1 MGRAQRAGES
11 IRTAYR
17 PNAHRGTARTP
28 RDAESRVLHR
38 DKSASRRKQQPRPT
52 IDVHE
57 PSSGSRRQNDQL
69 DGRRCNWRS
78 RIRGRPCRRSDASG
92 RCAEGA
98 FDVDVASLFGRGRAS
113 AGPRTMLS
121 APPSCRPRPRFARA
135 TWRSTLA
142 GKKKTTFAKLNR
154 EAKVR
159 EKRQAS
165 SMRKEQRQ
173 RERDAG
179 VQIEDQVEDLSHLD
193 VAVVAGVEPDVTVKR

>member
-1 MGRAQRAGES
+1 M
-11 IRTAYR
+11 
-17 PNAHRGTARTP
+17 
-28 RDAESRVLHR
+28 
-38 DKSASRRKQQPRPT
+38 
-52 IDVHE
+52 
-57 PSSGSRRQNDQL
+57 
-69 DGRRCNWRS
+69 
-78 RIRGRPCRRSDASG
+78 
-92 RCAEGA
+92 
-98 FDVDVASLFGRGRAS
+98 
-113 AGPRTMLS
+113 
-121 APPSCRPRPRFARA
+121 
-135 TWRSTLA
+135 A